1 MKQEA
6 SVGPTRGAP
15 EVDPETRKLRN
26 GPPITLTCECGER
39 RELRYGERWQCEKCG
54 RSWNTNRIP
63 FEQYAAVRR
72 IQLRFRWVMIGLCVL
87 ALSCVIF
94 FIAIGK
100 VVGGVLLVA
109 ICAIAWRM
117 YIWPRQKGR
126 YLDAIGK
133 LPSWEIEPD

>member
-1 MKQEA
+1 MKQEV
-6 SVGPTRGAP
+6 SVGPTPGAP

-39 RELRYGERWQCEKCG
+39 RELRYGERWQCETCR

-63 FEQYAAVRR
+63 IEQYAAVRR

-109 ICAIAWRM
+109 ICATAWRM

-126 YLDAIGK
+126 YLDAIGQ

>member
-6 SVGPTRGAP
+6 TVGPRPGAS
-15 EVDPETRKLRN
+15 EVDPRTRKLRN

-63 FEQYAAVRR
+63 IEQYAAVRR
-72 IQLRFRWVMIGLCVL
+72 IQLRLRWVMIGLCVL
-87 ALSCVIF
+87 AASCVIF
-94 FIAIGK
+94 FIVIGK

-109 ICAIAWRM
+109 VCAITWRM
-117 YIWPRQKGR
+117 YIWPRQRGR
-126 YLDAIGK
+126 YLDAIGN

>member
-6 SVGPTRGAP
+6 SVGPTPGAP
-15 EVDPETRKLRN
+15 EVDRETRKLRN
-26 GPPITLTCECGER
+26 GPAITLTCECGER
-39 RELRYGERWQCEKCG
+39 RELGYGERWQCEKCG

-63 FEQYAAVRR
+63 IEQYAAVRR

-109 ICAIAWRM
+109 ICATAWRM

-126 YLDAIGK
+126 YLDAIDK